1 MSDMWPG
8 HYMVDPSEMESRYS
22 EEQSIQ
28 YMDSIFEEPSEE
40 SQILLERIRNI
51 LDFLPPREADF
62 INLYY
67 FNRLKQTAIASIFR
81 CSQPTVHYRLRRAAS
96 RIQFLLELPEVSVA
110 EIETAMRTFLTN
122 ETNVKIMVYMYE
134 TTCQSEAAKR
144 LGITQGK
151 LRHRFIRTLE
161 LMRDIA
167 ELAPYVVI
175 FDKIA
180 SNLNILREVSRSA
193 DEEILTQIV
202 D

>member
-67 FNRLKQTAIASIFR
+67 FNRLKQTAIANIFR

-193 DEEILTQIV
+193 AEEILTQIV